1 MNDFDYYYEMSVNV
15 NSKTEQV
22 VFNGRDEKVYTL
34 RRFNKGLIDKI
45 LTYREPKSCVN
56 VLIEDLKNTQV
67 IVTESW
73 SFKRKFII
81 KHQANVEP
89 ISAQAN
95 PRKFETILDG
105 DKYSFVKS
113 DNSNRTLYK
122 NNKKVLESITERKG
136 FTLNNYL
143 KIYNEEI
150 DIKLALACLHTFII
164 AY

>member
-1 MNDFDYYYEMSVNV
+1 M
-15 NSKTEQV
+15 
-22 VFNGRDEKVYTL
+22 
-34 RRFNKGLIDKI
+34 
-45 LTYREPKSCVN
+45 
-56 VLIEDLKNTQV
+56 

-136 FTLNNYL
+136 S
-143 KIYNEEI
+143 
-150 DIKLALACLHTFII
+150 H
-164 AY
+164 